1 MQLSDEPLLDEM
13 QAKLAAHGH
22 RVHVAIEA
30 IVSSPQFRDIRGA
43 DAVDDG
49 E

>member
-1 MQLSDEPLLDEM
+1 VQLSDEPLLDEI
-13 QAKLAAHGH
+13 QAKLAANGH

-43 DAVDDG
+43 DAADDG